1 MKFLMQNDPQGR
13 KDVIAVGKG
22 QLISNRNVSLVSSI
36 LQKKKS
42 EKNLTSSRIFFCL
55 FLGELDTPK

>member
-1 MKFLMQNDPQGR
+1 MQNDPQ
-13 KDVIAVGKG
+13 VIAVGKG

-36 LQKKKS
+36 LQKKK
-42 EKNLTSSRIFFCL
+42 KKKKKKKKLTSSQIFFVC